1 MKCPRCQHENPAD
14 AVFCQE
20 CGTRLEVVCRGCGTA
35 SQLGAKFCKK
45 CGQPVAT
52 TPTAAAPAKFP
63 SPESYTPKH
72 LAQKILTSKS
82 ALEGERKQVTVL
94 FADLKGSMELL
105 ADRDPEEARKILD
118 PVLERM
124 MEAVHRYEGTVNQVM
139 GDGIMALFGA
149 PLAHE
154 DHAVRACYAALRMQ
168 DTVKRYADEVRR
180 TQGTTVRIRIGLNSG
195 DVVVRAVGSDL
206 RMDYTAVGQTT
217 HLAARMEQLA
227 DPGSTLLSSYT
238 LALVEGQIQVKAL
251 GPMPVKGLA
260 EPIEVYEVL
269 GASTVRSRFQAAAAR
284 GLTAFVGRAPEME
297 QLYQALDH
305 ALTGRGQI
313 IAVVGEPGVGKSRL
327 YYEFTHSH
335 RVQDCFVIASTSV
348 SYGKA
353 ASYFP
358 LIDLLRTYFRI
369 EGRDDARLIREKVT
383 GRLLSLDRA
392 LEPFLAAVLWLL
404 DVSPDDP
411 QWEQLD
417 PPQRRQQILD
427 GVKRLLLRESQ
438 TQPVVVV
445 FEDLHWIDAET
456 QALVDALVEGLPA
469 ARLLMLVNYRPE
481 YQHTWGSKT
490 YYRQLRIDPLPVAS
504 AHQLLDTLLGS
515 DPTVR
520 PLKALLVQR
529 TEGTPFFL
537 EESVRTLVETKV
549 LLGDPG
555 SYRLLKSVD
564 AIEVPATVKALLA
577 ARIDRQSPEEKAVL
591 QAASVIGTD
600 VPFEVLQAITDLAPD
615 PLRRRLALLQAAEFL
630 YEIKL
635 FPDLEYT
642 FKHALTHEVA
652 YGSLLGD
659 RRRALHARIVEAI
672 ERLYADRLGEQIERL
687 AHHAVR
693 SEVPGKAVPYLYEAG
708 ARAVQ
713 RSANGEA
720 VTYLRQGLD
729 LVGKLPPGRDQLRHE
744 LRLRLALGPALQ
756 QMQGFGAPDVGTT
769 YARARQL
776 CEQIGEPEEL
786 FQTLWGLWLFTAGGR
801 TGFTE
806 GRRIAE
812 ELLALAERLGDR
824 ALLLEAHHALSATTL
839 WMGEPAATRGHGEQG
854 RALYDREQHRS
865 LAFLYGGH
873 DPGVCCHMHSA
884 LALWVLGY
892 PAAALDRGRVGVA
905 LARDLAHPMS
915 IANALP
921 FLGVVQQ
928 LRGELEAVHG
938 LADSMIALSAAQG
951 LPQWLAF
958 GQILEGWIQSARG
971 HGEADLAQLHRA
983 IDDYRLQGNYLW
995 LPYFL
1000 ALLATAFLKHG
1011 AIDKGLKTIS
1021 DALEWADEHR
1031 SRIWD
1036 AEFYRL
1042 RGELLLARDPA
1053 ARSDAES
1060 AFYRAID
1067 SARGQNARSWE
1078 LRAALSLSR
1087 LWGRHGQREEAGQL
1101 LSAIYGWFTEGFDTA
1116 DLRAAKALLDELSAA
1131 SG

>member
-1 MKCPRCQHENPAD
+1 MKCPRCDQENPPQAK
-14 AVFCQE
+14 FCLECASPLALQCAN
-20 CGTRLEVVCRGCGTA
+20 CGTRLPAE
-35 SQLGAKFCKK
+35 AKFCFQ
-45 CGQPVAT
+45 CATPVSVPGSPPRFA
-52 TPTAAAPAKFP
+52 
-63 SPESYTPKH
+63 SPEAYTPKH
-72 LAQKILTSKS
+72 LAEKILTSKG

-105 ADRDPEEARKILD
+105 ADRDPEEARKLLD

-149 PLAHE
+149 PVAHE

-168 DTVKRYADEVRR
+168 DSVKQYADEVRR

-195 DVVVRAVGSDL
+195 DVVVRAVGNDL

-227 DPGSTLLSSYT
+227 DPGSTLLSSST

-260 EPIEVYEVL
+260 EPVEVYEMV

-284 GLTAFVGRAPEME
+284 GLTAFVGRSSEME
-297 QLYQALDH
+297 QLYQALEH
-305 ALTGRGQI
+305 AKAGRGQVV
-313 IAVVGEPGVGKSRL
+313 AVVGEPGVGKSRL
-327 YYEFTHSH
+327 YHEFTHSH

-392 LEPFLAAVLWLL
+392 LEPFLPAMLWLL
-404 DVSPDDP
+404 DVSTDDP
-411 QWEQLD
+411 HWERLD

-427 GVKRLLLRESQ
+427 GVKRLLLRESR
-438 TQPVVVV
+438 TQSVVVV

-481 YQHTWGSKT
+481 YRHNWGSKT
-490 YYRQLRIDPLPVAS
+490 YYRQLRVDPLPAAS
-504 AHQLLDTLLGS
+504 AHQFLDSLLGD

-520 PLKALLVQR
+520 PLKALLVRR

-549 LLGDPG
+549 LLGDRG
-555 SYRLLKSVD
+555 AYRLLKSVD

-577 ARIDRQSPEEKAVL
+577 ARIDRLNAEGKAVL

-600 VPFEVLQAITDLAPD
+600 VPFEVLQAIADMPSD
-615 PLRRRLALLQAAEFL
+615 QLRRCLTQLQAAEFL
-630 YEIKL
+630 YETKI

-652 YGSLLGD
+652 YGSLVGD

-672 ERLYADRLGEQIERL
+672 ERLYADRLDEQIERL

-693 SEVPGKAVPYLYEAG
+693 SEVADKAVPYLYEAG
-708 ARAVQ
+708 TRAVQ

-720 VTYLRQGLD
+720 VTYLRQGLK
-729 LVGKLPPGRDQLRHE
+729 LISKLPSDRARMRHE
-744 LRLRLALGPALQ
+744 LRLLLALGPALQ
-756 QMQGFGAPDVGTT
+756 QVQGFGADEVETT
-769 YARARQL
+769 YTRAREL
-776 CEQIGEPEEL
+776 CEQVGEPVEL
-786 FQTLWGLWLFTAGGR
+786 FQALWGLWLYTVGGKAR
-801 TGFTE
+801 FSE
-806 GRRIAE
+806 GPRIAQQ
-812 ELLALAERLGDR
+812 LLHLAERQGDR
-824 ALLLEAHHALSATTL
+824 ALLLEARHALCPTTL
-839 WMGEPAATRGHGEQG
+839 WVGELTAARQHAEQG
-854 RALYDREQHRS
+854 MALYDQEQHRS

-884 LALWVLGY
+884 LALWMLGY
-892 PAAALDRGRVGVA
+892 PRTALDRGRRGLT
-905 LARDLAHPMS
+905 LARDLAHPMTV
-915 IANALP
+915 ANAVP
-921 FLGVVQQ
+921 FLAAVQQ
-928 LRGELEAVHG
+928 LRGEVEDVHE
-938 LADSMIALSAAQG
+938 LADSTIELSAAHS
-951 LPQWLAF
+951 LPQWLAI
-958 GQILEGWIQSARG
+958 GRMLSEWVQAERG
-971 HGEADLAQLHRA
+971 HGVARLQSVV
-983 IDDYRLQGNYLW
+983 DDYRSKGKFDFW
-995 LPYFL
+995 ESYFL
-1000 ALLATAFLKHG
+1000 TLLAAAFLKHG
-1011 AIDKGLKTIS
+1011 AIDDGLRTVM
-1021 DALEWADEHR
+1021 DALKGAEQTGAQVYN
-1031 SRIWD
+1031 
-1036 AEFYRL
+1036 AEFHRL

-1053 ARSDAES
+1053 DALQAEAS
-1060 AFYRAID
+1060 FNRALAI
-1067 SARGQNARSWE
+1067 AGHQKAKSWE
-1078 LRAALSLSR
+1078 LRAALSLGR
-1087 LWGRHGQREEAGQL
+1087 LWRRQGKREEAARL
-1101 LSAIYGWFTEGFDTA
+1101 LKGVHDWFTEGFDTA
-1116 DLRAAKALLDELSAA
+1116 DLREAKMVLDGLAVD
-1131 SG
+1131 